1 MPKSRNRKDHKKKVK
16 ARNSRLKEQKNTFNK
31 KIKEMFA
38 KKEMSFN
45 NVTTD
50 PVNNNEN
57 LETND

>member
-1 MPKSRNRKDHKKKVK
+1 MPKSKNRKDHKKKVK
-16 ARNSRLKEQKNTFNK
+16 ARNSRLKAQNNAFNK

-57 LETND
+57 LETNN